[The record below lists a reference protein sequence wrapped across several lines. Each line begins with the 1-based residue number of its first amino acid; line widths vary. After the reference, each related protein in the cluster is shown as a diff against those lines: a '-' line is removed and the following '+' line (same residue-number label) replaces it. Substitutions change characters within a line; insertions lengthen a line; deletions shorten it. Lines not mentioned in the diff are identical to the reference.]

1 MNRNYGFLIAGSAM
15 FGLGFGIYEFAL
27 PYFLDANGISMGR
40 IGIIYSAAALLTFAL
55 WVYTGDLSDR
65 VGRKTLYVAS
75 LVTTAAASGLTPLA
89 PIFAAQVALK
99 SIREAGSKVFDSMYQ
114 LALHDEG
121 QSGYV
126 DRVGKARGLQALAQ
140 AGGAFGAGWLLL
152 QQAYR
157 SSFAASA
164 LVLLVAAVVFLLG
177 YRRPDSNNSGQQL
190 PRRSLLGMLS
200 LDLPRPLIILTIS
213 AFIFTVG
220 LSTSHCFVMQLFWQ
234 RKFAASTAIVGTIL
248 MLHSVSIA
256 ITLLFVGWVV
266 KRHLKQI
273 YIVFVIL
280 EGIALAV
287 GGLVPD
293 LTVAAIIWL
302 AHDLFGAGVWIPIQ
316 SRLIQKYSRPSTR
329 GRDVTKVFA
338 TASLGWILGPLIAGW
353 VFEGWYGGPFVISG
367 VVMALSA
374 LVLFALP
381 QSENEEVP

>member
-1 MNRNYGFLIAGSAM
+1 MNRNYGFLLAGSAM

-27 PYFLDANGISMGR
+27 PYFLDAHGISMGR
-40 IGIIYSAAALLTFAL
+40 IGIIYAAAALLTFVL

-75 LVTTAAASGLTPLA
+75 LVTTSAASGLTPLA
-89 PIFAAQVALK
+89 PIFVGQIALK

-114 LALHDEG
+114 LALHDES
-121 QSGYV
+121 QSHYV
-126 DRVGKARGLQALAQ
+126 DRMGKARGLQALAQ

-164 LVLLVAAVVFLLG
+164 LVLLAAAVVFVLG
-177 YRRPDSNNSGQQL
+177 YRQPNNKNDKRRLSRPLLARML
-190 PRRSLLGMLS
+190 P
-200 LDLPRPLIILTIS
+200 LDLPRPLIILTVS

-220 LSTSHCFVMQLFWQ
+220 LATSHCFVMQLFWQ

-248 MLHSVSIA
+248 MVHSISIGLP
-256 ITLLFVGWVV
+256 LLFVGWVV

-273 YIVFVIL
+273 YIVLVIL

-329 GRDVTKVFA
+329 GRDVTRVFA

-367 VVMALSA
+367 VVMMLSA

-381 QSENEEVP
+381 EGDDQ

>member
-1 MNRNYGFLIAGSAM
+1 MNRNYGFLLAGSAM

-27 PYFLDANGISMGR
+27 PYFLDAHGISMGR
-40 IGIIYSAAALLTFAL
+40 IGIIYAAAALLTFVL

-75 LVTTAAASGLTPLA
+75 LVTTSAASGLTPLA
-89 PIFAAQVALK
+89 PIFVGQIALK

-114 LALHDEG
+114 LALHDES
-121 QSGYV
+121 QSHYV
-126 DRVGKARGLQALAQ
+126 DRMGKARGLQALAQ

-164 LVLLVAAVVFLLG
+164 LVLLAAAVVFVLG
-177 YRRPDSNNSGQQL
+177 YRQPNNKNDKRRLSCPLLARML
-190 PRRSLLGMLS
+190 P
-200 LDLPRPLIILTIS
+200 LDLPRPLIILTVS

-220 LSTSHCFVMQLFWQ
+220 LATSHCFVMQLFWQ

-248 MLHSVSIA
+248 MVHSISIGLP
-256 ITLLFVGWVV
+256 LLFVGWVV

-273 YIVFVIL
+273 YIVLVIL

-329 GRDVTKVFA
+329 GRDVTRVFA

-367 VVMALSA
+367 VVMMLSA

-381 QSENEEVP
+381 EGNDQ

>member
-1 MNRNYGFLIAGSAM
+1 MNRNYGFLLAGSAM
-15 FGLGFGIYEFAL
+15 FGLGFGIYEFVL
-27 PYFLDANGISMGR
+27 PYFLDACGISMGR
-40 IGIIYSAAALLTFAL
+40 MGIIYAAAALFMFVV
-55 WVYTGDLSDR
+55 WVYAGDLSDR
-65 VGRKTLYVAS
+65 AGRKTLYVAS
-75 LVTTAAASGLTPLA
+75 LVTTSAASGLTPLA
-89 PIFAAQVALK
+89 PIFAAQIALK

-121 QSGYV
+121 SSHYI
-126 DRVGKARGLQALAQ
+126 DHVGKARGLQALAG
-140 AGGAFGAGWLLL
+140 AGGAFVAGWLLL
-152 QQAYR
+152 QHAYR
-157 SSFAASA
+157 SSFAISA
-164 LVLLVAAVVFLLG
+164 LVLLVAAVVFVLG
-177 YRRPDSNNSGQQL
+177 YRQPDNKSSERERSRPLLARML
-190 PRRSLLGMLS
+190 PLN
-200 LDLPRPLIILTIS
+200 LPRPLIILTIS
-213 AFIFTVG
+213 AFIFMVG

-234 RKFAASTAIVGTIL
+234 RKFGASTAIVGTIL
-248 MLHSVSIA
+248 MVHAISIA
-256 ITLLFVGWVV
+256 LPLLFVGWVV

-329 GRDVTKVFA
+329 GRDVTNVFA
-338 TASLGWILGPLIAGW
+338 TASLGWIVGPLIAGW

-367 VVMALSA
+367 VVMILSA

-381 QSENEEVP
+381 GGDDEQTS